1 MAERGGKRPGAGR
14 KPSTLK
20 GIAKRLPRESAE
32 LLLAEINANAK
43 WVALANS
50 NDERIQLDVL
60 KYLSDRAYGKSRQDN
75 TVAVAPVEHVERVLT
90 LNDFYADLQTGGDGT
105 AGNRSKLREAT
116 KAEV

>member
-20 GIAKRLPRESAE
+20 GIAKRLPRETAE

-60 KYLSDRAYGKSRQDN
+60 KYLSDRAYGKPRQDN
-75 TVAVAPVEHVERVLT
+75 TVAVAPIERVLT
-90 LNDFYADLQTGGDGT
+90 LNDFYGGKSAADTNAKTGRRG
-105 AGNRSKLREAT
+105 S
-116 KAEV
+116 

>member
-1 MAERGGKRPGAGR
+1 MAGKGGKRPGAGR

-50 NDERIQLDVL
+50 RDERIQLEVL
-60 KYLSDRAYGKSRQDN
+60 KYLSDRAYGKPRQDN
-75 TVAVAPVEHVERVLT
+75 TVAVATAQPVLT
-90 LNDFYADLQTGGDGT
+90 LNDFYGGKTAAGTDG
-105 AGNRSKLREAT
+105 
-116 KAEV
+116 KAED